1 MKWKEEVT
9 NKRNKIYKDI
19 RRSFVQCLTSSHR
32 QQNKTKN
39 KKKVFKCE
47 REKED
52 EGKTLCC
59 LGEEINSPK
68 NKRNTKYKSIAA
80 R

>member
-1 MKWKEEVT
+1 M
-9 NKRNKIYKDI
+9 
-19 RRSFVQCLTSSHR
+19 
-32 QQNKTKN
+32 
-39 KKKVFKCE
+39 FKCE

-68 NKRNTKYKSIAA
+68 NKRNTKIQKRCREIAYEIFMFNSQRAPTHFRHFPGKLHSIPS
-80 R
+80 